1 MYNYIRISVCVFLS
15 ANIYLYMGLRIE
27 EGFIEAEDV
36 FIISLFMYQRECN
49 EEVKKK
55 KMEER

>member
-1 MYNYIRISVCVFLS
+1 VFLS